1 MPVSPSFV
9 TELSLPSPEEA
20 GGDVRVALT
29 VRPLLETGV
38 VLVLTSPLAPQP
50 VLIVGLV
57 QGEVRASLADV
68 HDSIANKN
76 FTK

>member
-1 MPVSPSFV
+1 M
-9 TELSLPSPEEA
+9 
-20 GGDVRVALT
+20 RVALT

-50 VLIVGLV
+50 VLLVGLV

-68 HDSIANKN
+68 HDLVANNN
-76 FTK
+76 FMKYYL